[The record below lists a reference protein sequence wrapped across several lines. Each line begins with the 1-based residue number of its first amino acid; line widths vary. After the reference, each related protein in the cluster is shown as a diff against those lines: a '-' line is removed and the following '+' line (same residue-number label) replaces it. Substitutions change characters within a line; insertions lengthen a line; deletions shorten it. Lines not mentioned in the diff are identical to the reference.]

1 MRRRDHVD
9 RDQHVILRF
18 PEPQGRIAAAR
29 VRAAHPFKTPVLP
42 EQVLRRLDIGLS
54 VFFIKQQSH
63 QRKLRKGAGDHAV
76 LKGMLTLRTDV
87 VQIAQQLVN
96 GCLGA
101 GKVLICARCPR
112 IPALLFFCQIELKN
126 ALGDVDDAGVV
137 AAFADKRALLILTKV
152 NQVIGK
158 PRAGFKP
165 FDISCRTPCILA
177 QADGNGRI
185 LNSLCQKRWNA
196 LLGIKGQWQKLRKLF
211 KQLCIQLR
219 LRKIPRSKERRKEPV
234 PSFAM
239 RTRLLGLLPSFPAGS
254 FQIE

>member
-1 MRRRDHVD
+1 
-9 RDQHVILRF
+9 
-18 PEPQGRIAAAR
+18 
-29 VRAAHPFKTPVLP
+29 
-42 EQVLRRLDIGLS
+42 
-54 VFFIKQQSH
+54 
-63 QRKLRKGAGDHAV
+63 
-76 LKGMLTLRTDV
+76 MLALRTDV

-185 LNSLCQKRWNA
+185 LNSLLPCGQLSDRMTTACGDTRRIRFLFGLRA
-196 LLGIKGQWQKLRKLF
+196 L
-211 KQLCIQLR
+211 
-219 LRKIPRSKERRKEPV
+219 
-234 PSFAM
+234 
-239 RTRLLGLLPSFPAGS
+239 
-254 FQIE
+254 